1 MNDRAKPS
9 TAREALIAEILGDL
23 DVVLARAEALPTALK
38 EAEQRFLGS
47 VAALD
52 AGGDRYRM
60 AITQFNEEAKREIQ
74 SSLERNLVKSIGD
87 HNLAM
92 QDAAKQAF
100 LGEGSSQA
108 DSLRQSLATISREVL
123 KLNRTRARD
132 IIISALLSG
141 VVSGVVVLALLKFK

>member
-38 EAEQRFLGS
+38 EAEQRFLAS

-74 SSLERNLVKSIGD
+74 SSLERNLVKSVND
-87 HNLAM
+87 QNLAM

-100 LGEGSSQA
+100 VGESSRHINT
-108 DSLRQSLATISREVL
+108 LRQSLETISNEL
-123 KLNRTRARD
+123 LELHRARKKD

-141 VVSGVVVLALLKFK
+141 IISSIIIFMLLKFS

>member
-9 TAREALIAEILGDL
+9 TAREALIAEMLGDI
-23 DVVLARAEALPTALK
+23 DVVLTRSEALPTVLK
-38 EAEQRFLGS
+38 EAEQRFLAS

-74 SSLERNLVKSIGD
+74 SSLERNLVKSISD

-108 DSLRQSLATISREVL
+108 DSLRQSLATISREVS

-141 VVSGVVVLALLKFK
+141 AVSGVVILALLKFK